1 MKRQFL
7 FLVMALLSMTAS
19 AQSSVNIDGIYYTL
33 NSVDKTAEVT
43 RRARYKYSGDV
54 VIPSSVTYEGVD
66 YGVTSIGNEA
76 FALSTDLTSISIPVS
91 VTTIGDQIFFKC
103 TGLTTIVIEEGNTVY
118 DSRENSNAIIETA
131 SNTLL
136 LGCKGTTIPN
146 SVTTIGSMSF
156 SGVELTSIIIPNS
169 VTSIGEK
176 AFYECL
182 GLASVT
188 IGSGVTTI
196 GKQAFE
202 NCSNLKRVE
211 INNNAIVSKKYDWER
226 SSSIKDIFGIQVEE
240 YVLGEDVTSIGNSA
254 FYDCPYLT
262 SFYMSD
268 NVTSIGENAFRE
280 CWRLSSFRIS
290 ANVTSIGD
298 FAFKMCYGLTSITIP
313 SGMTEIEHWT
323 FDGCALKR
331 VEINSNALISKDYEW
346 NSLANLFGPVVEE
359 YVLGEEITSIG
370 KNAFNSS
377 SVISINIPQNVTSIG
392 EAAFAGCCGL
402 PSIHI
407 PANVTSIGAN
417 AFNNCPNLTS
427 IQVENGNTAYD
438 SRENCNAL
446 IETATNTILWGCQN
460 TFIPNTVST
469 IGDNAFY
476 MCSGL
481 NSLDIPNS
489 VTAIGENAF
498 AGCNGLTVVSIP
510 NSVTTI
516 GKYAFS
522 HCEQLTGITIPNN
535 VTSIDEGTFF
545 SCTGLT
551 SITIPNSVTSIND
564 RAFHSCTNL
573 TSISIPNG
581 VTSIGKNTFFDCSEL
596 ATLVIPNSITT
607 IGDNAFMRSGLT
619 DMYCYAEQ
627 LPEIG
632 SSIFQDTYHKTTLHV
647 PAGSVD
653 AYSNAEQWK
662 EFPNIVA
669 LTDSDPSPTGIMEPT
684 TTQQPA
690 FAAYYDLSGRLTS
703 QPQRGLNIIKMCDGT
718 TKKVL
723 VK

>member
-226 SSSIKDIFGIQVEE
+226 SSSIKDIFGIQVSQKNMIGRE
-240 YVLGEDVTSIGNSA
+240 VLQLRT
-254 FYDCPYLT
+254 FL
-262 SFYMSD
+262 
-268 NVTSIGENAFRE
+268 
-280 CWRLSSFRIS
+280 
-290 ANVTSIGD
+290 
-298 FAFKMCYGLTSITIP
+298 AFKL
-313 SGMTEIEHWT
+313 
-323 FDGCALKR
+323 
-331 VEINSNALISKDYEW
+331 
-346 NSLANLFGPVVEE
+346 
-359 YVLGEEITSIG
+359 
-370 KNAFNSS
+370 
-377 SVISINIPQNVTSIG
+377 
-392 EAAFAGCCGL
+392 
-402 PSIHI
+402 
-407 PANVTSIGAN
+407 
-417 AFNNCPNLTS
+417 
-427 IQVENGNTAYD
+427 
-438 SRENCNAL
+438 
-446 IETATNTILWGCQN
+446 
-460 TFIPNTVST
+460 
-469 IGDNAFY
+469 
-476 MCSGL
+476 
-481 NSLDIPNS
+481 
-489 VTAIGENAF
+489 
-498 AGCNGLTVVSIP
+498 
-510 NSVTTI
+510 
-516 GKYAFS
+516 
-522 HCEQLTGITIPNN
+522 
-535 VTSIDEGTFF
+535 
-545 SCTGLT
+545 
-551 SITIPNSVTSIND
+551 
-564 RAFHSCTNL
+564 
-573 TSISIPNG
+573 
-581 VTSIGKNTFFDCSEL
+581 
-596 ATLVIPNSITT
+596 
-607 IGDNAFMRSGLT
+607 RS
-619 DMYCYAEQ
+619 M
-627 LPEIG
+627 
-632 SSIFQDTYHKTTLHV
+632 F
-647 PAGSVD
+647 
-653 AYSNAEQWK
+653 
-662 EFPNIVA
+662 
-669 LTDSDPSPTGIMEPT
+669 
-684 TTQQPA
+684 
-690 FAAYYDLSGRLTS
+690 
-703 QPQRGLNIIKMCDGT
+703 
-718 TKKVL
+718 
-723 VK
+723 